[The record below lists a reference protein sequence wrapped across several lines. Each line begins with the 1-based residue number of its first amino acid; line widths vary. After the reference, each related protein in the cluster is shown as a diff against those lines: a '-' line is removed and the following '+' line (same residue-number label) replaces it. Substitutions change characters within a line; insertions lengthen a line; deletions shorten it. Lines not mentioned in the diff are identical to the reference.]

1 MVKNLLEGKK
11 GIIFGALNDR
21 SIAWKVAEKAV
32 EQGAQIT
39 LSNTAVACRMGEIKE
54 LSARLNAP
62 LIAADATSVE
72 DLKNVFSQSMEVFG
86 GKVDFVLHSIGMS
99 LNVRKKRTYN
109 DLDYDFLN
117 KTLDISSI
125 SFHKMLQTAYQMDA
139 INEWGSILALTYVA
153 AQRTFFGYNDM
164 ADAKALLESIGRS
177 FGYIFGCERHVRV
190 NTIYLL
196 SKILVRYVGKEL
208 RIPYGQP
215 FSVVFIQEYLNICS
229 GTIVIDLFKPIYQ
242 HSFQLF

>member
-62 LIAADATSVE
+62 LIAADATNVD
-72 DLKNVFSQSMEVFG
+72 DLKEVFRQSMEIFG

-139 INEWGSILALTYVA
+139 INEWGSIVALTYIA
-153 AQRTFFGYNDM
+153 SQRTLFGYNDM
-164 ADAKALLESIGRS
+164 ADAKGDRRHHHGTRVVALVHPAKEQAAKHQLLDEAHEAHGKHGTQALQGGSRHHDAKEQLL
-177 FGYIFGCERHVRV
+177 GCHD
-190 NTIYLL
+190 
-196 SKILVRYVGKEL
+196 GK
-208 RIPYGQP
+208 R
-215 FSVVFIQEYLNICS
+215 
-229 GTIVIDLFKPIYQ
+229 
-242 HSFQLF
+242 